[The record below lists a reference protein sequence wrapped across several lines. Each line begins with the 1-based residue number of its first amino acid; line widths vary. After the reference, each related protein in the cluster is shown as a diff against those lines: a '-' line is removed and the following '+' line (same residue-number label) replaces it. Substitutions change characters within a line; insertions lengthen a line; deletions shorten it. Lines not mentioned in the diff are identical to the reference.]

1 MSPAAGA
8 LANRLD
14 RGFASGGPGLICYL
28 PLGDPL
34 AVGDLAERYIEAGVD
49 VLEIGVPAANPYLD
63 GALVRASMA
72 RALAAGM
79 TLERIAEQTAE
90 LRRRHPEQAM
100 IWMGY
105 GAWTAED
112 DVVALAAATG
122 VDGVLF
128 PEPARWFTRMQE
140 RLAAVDV
147 HLLQFLL
154 RDASP
159 LDVLHARTAGGY
171 LMLQAVAGA
180 TGTGTPDGE
189 LPDSSGLIQRIREAG
204 VRAPIALGVGISSPE
219 QVRSAIAMGADAAI
233 VGSTVLRA
241 ALDGAGALGETL
253 RALRRAVR

>member
-1 MSPAAGA
+1 VTPAAGV

-34 AVGDLAERYIEAGVD
+34 AVDALAERYVEGGVD

-63 GALVRASMA
+63 GPLVRASMA

-79 TLERIAEQTAE
+79 TLERIAEETAR
-90 LRRRHPEQAM
+90 LREQYPEQAM

-112 DVVALAAATG
+112 DVVRLAAATG

-140 RLAAVDV
+140 RLAAADV

-154 RDASP
+154 RDAGP
-159 LDVLHARTAGGY
+159 LDVEHARTAGGY
-171 LMLQAVAGA
+171 LMLQAVGGA
-180 TGTGTPDGE
+180 TGTGTPDGR

-204 VRAPIALGVGISSPE
+204 VRAPIALGVGISTPD
-219 QVRSAIAMGADAAI
+219 QVRAAVGMGADAAI
-233 VGSTVLRA
+233 VGTTVLQA
-241 ALDGAGALGETL
+241 ALDGADPLRRTL
-253 RALRRAVR
+253 RELRRAVR